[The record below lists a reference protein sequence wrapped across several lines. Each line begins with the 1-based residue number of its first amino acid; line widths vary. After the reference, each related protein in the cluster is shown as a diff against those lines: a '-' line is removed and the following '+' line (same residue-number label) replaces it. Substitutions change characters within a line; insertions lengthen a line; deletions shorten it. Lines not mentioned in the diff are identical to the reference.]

1 MGPYFFNQNIK
12 EDNMINK
19 EDLEI
24 IIEELNESAKSAENM
39 YCKYKDSEYTLK
51 KYMKTVGQM
60 KGNIVLTFMY
70 LL

>member
-24 IIEELNESAKSAENM
+24 I
-39 YCKYKDSEYTLK
+39 D
-51 KYMKTVGQM
+51 
-60 KGNIVLTFMY
+60 NILSIIV
-70 LL
+70 